1 MSLLT
6 DAMVRCVRI
15 VSDELPDGEGGTI
28 RTHKTADEFD
38 AAIILESSAEIKAGG
53 KPDAKS
59 RYAVLVGAPIRMDYH
74 DVFMR
79 ISDGKTFR
87 VISDDDKRTPLCAS
101 FHVRQVTAE
110 EFDVPGGDL

>member
-15 VSDELPDGEGGTI
+15 VSEESPDGEGGAY
-28 RTHKTADEFD
+28 RVHRTADEFD
-38 AAIILESSAEIKAGG
+38 AAIILDSSTEINAGE
-53 KPDAKS
+53 KSDAKA
-59 RYAVLVGAPIRMDYH
+59 RYAVLVGAHIRMDYH

-79 ISDGKTFR
+79 VSDGKTFR

-110 EFDVPGGDL
+110 QFDVPGGDL

>member
-15 VSDELPDGEGGTI
+15 VSEESPDGEGGTY
-28 RTHKTADEFD
+28 RTYRTAEKFD
-38 AAIILESSAEIKAGG
+38 AAIILESSAETKAGE

-59 RYAVLVGAPIRMDYH
+59 RYNVLVGADVRMRYH
-74 DVFMR
+74 DIFMR

-110 EFDVPGGDL
+110 EWKIPEGTV